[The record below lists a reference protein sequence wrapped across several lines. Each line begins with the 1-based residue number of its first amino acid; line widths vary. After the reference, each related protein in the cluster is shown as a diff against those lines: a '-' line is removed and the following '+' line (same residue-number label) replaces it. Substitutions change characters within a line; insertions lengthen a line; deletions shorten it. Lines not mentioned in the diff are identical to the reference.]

1 MNTEIT
7 ELTRYTNTQ
16 INLTWDTK
24 QTMEQYAEIRDGEPF
39 DRDEFFEYVA
49 SNFLEWLR
57 NSTDK
62 ELAREIRILNDEGEV
77 LD

>member
-1 MNTEIT
+1 MEK
-7 ELTRYTNTQ
+7 ELTRYTNAQ
-16 INLTWDTK
+16 ITLTWDTK
-24 QTMEQYAEIRDGEPF
+24 QTMEQFAEIREQSMGEPYSQDSF
-39 DRDEFFEYVA
+39 IEYVA

-62 ELAREIRILNDEGEV
+62 ELLREILILNDEGEV

>member
-1 MNTEIT
+1 
-7 ELTRYTNTQ
+7 
-16 INLTWDTK
+16 
-24 QTMEQYAEIRDGEPF
+24 MEQYAEIRDGEPF